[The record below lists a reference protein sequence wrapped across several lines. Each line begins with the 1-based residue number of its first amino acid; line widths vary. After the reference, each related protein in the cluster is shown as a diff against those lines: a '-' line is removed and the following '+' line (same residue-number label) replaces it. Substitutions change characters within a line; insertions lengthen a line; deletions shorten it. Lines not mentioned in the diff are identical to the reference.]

1 MSLCKIY
8 ASAIILLIQKGKL
21 SQALFILHYLS
32 KVMTDKEVSLR
43 EMDKVSNLFK
53 ELELLHLIKNKE

>member
-21 SQALFILHYLS
+21 SQALFILHYVS
-32 KVMTDKEVSLR
+32 KVITDKEVSLR

-53 ELELLHLIKNKE
+53 ELEYP